1 MAHGMSGYEAEIV
14 PVKERVFSH
23 ISSQQASLGRPVDV
37 IDIGIGTGPNL
48 EYYAANVCP
57 E

>member
-1 MAHGMSGYEAEIV
+1 MSGYEAEIV